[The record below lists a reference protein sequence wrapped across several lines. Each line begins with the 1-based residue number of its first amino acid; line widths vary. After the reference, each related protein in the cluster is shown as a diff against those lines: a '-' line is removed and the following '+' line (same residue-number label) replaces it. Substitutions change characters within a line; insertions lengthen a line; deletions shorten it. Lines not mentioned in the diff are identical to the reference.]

1 MPRRPTLNPEW
12 AAPSVWALPQVLM
25 GQARTR
31 GAAPNLSEAER
42 RGIASPHIGRRS
54 RSRQPLNHFSCKQDL
69 GFIREFL
76 LQRPPI
82 DLLLETLKTYL
93 AESSAH
99 R

>member
-42 RGIASPHIGRRS
+42 RGIASPHIAPAKPKPTTAKS
-54 RSRQPLNHFSCKQDL
+54 LFVQA
-69 GFIREFL
+69 GFRI
-76 LQRPPI
+76 
-82 DLLLETLKTYL
+82 Y
-93 AESSAH
+93 
-99 R
+99 